1 MRNFYV
7 TGFAVFSNLFLLL
20 NVELSFGEKTFKH
33 IQIMSQILL
42 DFVAEAAASKSVK
55 IVTLQSGSAE

>member
-1 MRNFYV
+1 MRNLYG

-20 NVELSFGEKTFKH
+20 NLDQSSGKKTFKH

-42 DFVAEAAASKSVK
+42 DFVAEAAASKTVK
-55 IVTLQSGSAE
+55 IVTLQSGSPE